1 MKYDIVILSLPEM
14 NKTQPAAGPAYLKSF
29 LEENGKTVKV
39 IDGNRLDDFY
49 KIILE
54 VDRYEFD
61 WLGISVFSYEQKE
74 FALKIGKE
82 FDNVV
87 YGGSGVH
94 LDWPEKPF
102 IVGEGEY
109 SLLEF
114 LNGNLI
120 YPGINGLPPVQIQNI
135 SELPIPDYSDN
146 LESFDYSSLYIT
158 GSRGCVRK
166 CTFCDVGLLWPKYR
180 WVDGEVL
187 GKQVIELSKK
197 HKINNVAFS
206 DSLVNGSMSHFRKM
220 VDVLSESDHSVKWG
234 GQFIVR
240 NQKDFA
246 PEYFKKLKQAGCKQ
260 LTIGIESGSESV
272 RWHMKKKFS
281 NNDIDYYMKHLIEND
296 IGVKM
301 LLIVGYPTETEHDFR
316 ETLNMLDKYKDYA
329 KTGNIHLSP
338 HMMLVDKN
346 VPLDTHHRELFDV
359 YGFDWKNENSD
370 YDIRYERFLKIY
382 EYEKY
387 GYLFNEHA
395 KAKIKKFEAH

>member
-1 MKYDIVILSLPEM
+1 M
-14 NKTQPAAGPAYLKSF
+14 
-29 LEENGKTVKV
+29 
-39 IDGNRLDDFY
+39 
-49 KIILE
+49 
-54 VDRYEFD
+54 
-61 WLGISVFSYEQKE
+61 
-74 FALKIGKE
+74 
-82 FDNVV
+82 
-87 YGGSGVH
+87 
-94 LDWPEKPF
+94 
-102 IVGEGEY
+102 
-109 SLLEF
+109 
-114 LNGNLI
+114 
-120 YPGINGLPPVQIQNI
+120 
-135 SELPIPDYSDN
+135 
-146 LESFDYSSLYIT
+146 
-158 GSRGCVRK
+158 
-166 CTFCDVGLLWPKYR
+166 
-180 WVDGEVL
+180 
-187 GKQVIELSKK
+187 IELSKK

-281 NNDIDYYMKHLIEND
+281 NNDIDYYMKHLVEND

-301 LLIVGYPTETEHDFR
+301 LLIVGYPTETEHDFK

>member
-1 MKYDIVILSLPEM
+1 MVVLEYTWIG
-14 NKTQPAAGPAYLKSF
+14 QKS
-29 LEENGKTVKV
+29 
-39 IDGNRLDDFY
+39 
-49 KIILE
+49 
-54 VDRYEFD
+54 
-61 WLGISVFSYEQKE
+61 
-74 FALKIGKE
+74 
-82 FDNVV
+82 
-87 YGGSGVH
+87 
-94 LDWPEKPF
+94 F

-109 SLLEF
+109 GLLEF

-197 HKINNVAFS
+197 HKIKNVAFS

-220 VDVLSESDHSVKWG
+220 VDVLSESDHDVRWG

-301 LLIVGYPTETEHDFR
+301 LLIVGYPTETEHDFK

-395 KAKIKKFEAH
+395 KAKIKKFEIIKKKFVGVLTFSSKTLIYIIVHCLNGMPNINLEL